1 MEQNES
7 PTLFATP
14 FTDGQAFE
22 GSSLD
27 KTRLDQRVEKWKV
40 ELGLIE
46 QPEFPP
52 KTTKMSEGSIRYHDR
67 SHILVQDYLGRT
79 SYELQAFFQETS
91 NPPVFEELLTYFFS
105 KVTHRP
111 STDPVT
117 FTSPPILCGDIFLM
131 RHLGYIDNSS
141 IFIQEMPRV
150 SVEIDSIYRGLIGR
164 SDFSK
169 FIDTLIAS
177 TADCEDWDE
186 LVVIG

>member
-1 MEQNES
+1 M
-7 PTLFATP
+7 
-14 FTDGQAFE
+14 
-22 GSSLD
+22 
-27 KTRLDQRVEKWKV
+27 
-40 ELGLIE
+40 
-46 QPEFPP
+46 
-52 KTTKMSEGSIRYHDR
+52 
-67 SHILVQDYLGRT
+67 QDYLGRT